1 MYISTEDSFL
11 RRVDYLMSRVRLLKE
26 DSFLFPSNE
35 PNRHHSSHI
44 CSWKMMEREESLK
57 GQTQRLLTKS
67 DQEAMLKK

>member
-44 CSWKMMEREESLK
+44 CQIFSLR
-57 GQTQRLLTKS
+57 GFLELPTAFEQRMPMPSVTNNR
-67 DQEAMLKK
+67 